1 MYILLRPSGWQKG
14 WEPAPASRFDT
25 GPCLRCFGIVSASR
39 PVHVLQGVF
48 TLKIILGQASA
59 FLLSARRQ
67 GRLFRLPTGVRR
79 HIGNTGVNA
88 IAEQTGMARE
98 LEALLAVN
106 DAVNWSAVSTLPPFR
121 EPQAGALPL
130 PRYSLLIRRAT
141 LGEDHLRG
149 LASTEAVADLGV
161 PVFLPDPL
169 QVVVPWFFNP
179 TPMGTGR
186 RYSE

>member
-1 MYILLRPSGWQKG
+1 ML
-14 WEPAPASRFDT
+14 
-25 GPCLRCFGIVSASR
+25 ASR
-39 PVHVLQGVF
+39 PVHALQGVF
-48 TLKIILGQASA
+48 TLKVILGQALY
-59 FLLSARRQ
+59 FFLSARRQ
-67 GRLFRLPTGVRR
+67 GWLFHLPSGVRP
-79 HIGNTGVNA
+79 HIGDIGVDA
-88 IAEQTGMARE
+88 IAERTGLARE

-141 LGEDHLRG
+141 LGGDHYRE

-169 QVVVPWFFNP
+169 QVVVPWFGNP

-186 RYSE
+186 WNRE